1 MTYPDVRG
9 AADLTKDKLQ
19 TLLAAVDLEYL
30 LDRKGALTEEV
41 NWEDELS
48 LGGKYKITPPFL
60 VPCCCGSVFT

>member
-48 LGGKYKITPPFL
+48 LGGKCTITPPFL